1 MRITDFSSVD
11 VEPCSYSCCKSYIAE
26 RRTEIDWYAA
36 SDRNAYG
43 FADEQFKFDSRTY
56 AI

>member
-26 RRTEIDWYAA
+26 RRTEVDWDAA
-36 SDRNAYG
+36 PDKNAYS